1 MSGMTKFLA
10 IILLTALP
18 VLAQAEQSPAKLPLS
33 DREQVRSDRAKA
45 AEEEKNSTTAR
56 PWDRDADGK
65 RPWERKNTVPS
76 PATPKS

>member
-1 MSGMTKFLA
+1 MTKFLA
-10 IILLTALP
+10 VILLTGLP
-18 VLAQAEQSPAKLPLS
+18 VLAQAELPAGKLPLS
-33 DREQVRSDRAKA
+33 DREQVKSDRAKA
-45 AEEEKNSTTAR
+45 AEDEKNATTAR